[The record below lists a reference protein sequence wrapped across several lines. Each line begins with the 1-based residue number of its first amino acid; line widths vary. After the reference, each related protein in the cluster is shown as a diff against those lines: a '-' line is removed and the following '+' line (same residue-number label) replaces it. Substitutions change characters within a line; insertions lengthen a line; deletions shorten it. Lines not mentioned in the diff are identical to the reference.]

1 LTGPNSMTR
10 CYTCKYYGH
19 EKCDLLLQNEEIK
32 LKLLNQ
38 SETSLLKY
46 SCPDC
51 RFINRINI
59 IITVIDL
66 LENEDKSNY
75 FKEES
80 WNELGPQFKKQYLR
94 KITDPMCFSIMRK
107 QAKQYLLNS
116 DTLESD
122 VELIFTNA
130 KTYYTKTNVQILK
143 NIDKV
148 QPKCMEILSKYKKT
162 LQKYCSV

>member
-1 LTGPNSMTR
+1 M
-10 CYTCKYYGH
+10 
-19 EKCDLLLQNEEIK
+19 
-32 LKLLNQ
+32 
-38 SETSLLKY
+38 LKY

-94 KITDPMCFSIMRK
+94 KVTDPMCFSIMRK
-107 QAKQYLLNS
+107 
-116 DTLESD
+116 
-122 VELIFTNA
+122 
-130 KTYYTKTNVQILK
+130 
-143 NIDKV
+143 
-148 QPKCMEILSKYKKT
+148 
-162 LQKYCSV
+162 